1 MLRLAGTNN
10 GYHLKNWEKLPGRVG
25 EPMAVANE
33 FGNSTAKEQVTY
45 NFMLTERTFSPD
57 QIILG
62 SSGII
67 PD

>member
-1 MLRLAGTNN
+1 
-10 GYHLKNWEKLPGRVG
+10 
-25 EPMAVANE
+25 MAVANE
-33 FGNSTAKEQVTY
+33 FGNSTAKEQVAY

-67 PD
+67 PDGRSARQ